1 MTAMKLKKPALWSAS
16 EQRMQKS
23 ALLNKITQNKI
34 VSSGQVNYNYK
45 NSHITPET
53 KLILS

>member
-45 NSHITPET
+45 NSHITLET
-53 KLILS
+53 KLILP

>member
-34 VSSGQVNYNYK
+34 ISSVYINRSIYINTSIYI
-45 NSHITPET
+45 NIYISI
-53 KLILS
+53 